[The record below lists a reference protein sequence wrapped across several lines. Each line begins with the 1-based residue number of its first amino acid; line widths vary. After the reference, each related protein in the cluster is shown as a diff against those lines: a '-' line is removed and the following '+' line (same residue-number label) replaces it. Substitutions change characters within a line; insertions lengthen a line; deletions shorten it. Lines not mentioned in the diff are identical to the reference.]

1 MTAPDMAAQLR
12 DALLERMRKTA
23 SGEMVAFDKR
33 HVYEVLAVEINHV
46 AEVRADDALR
56 AGEVIN
62 SLKAEVATLKG
73 AMAAQDERERLA
85 GDQCGVPWQE
95 HQCDWPD
102 AVAEALIVSREREY
116 PGYKREK
123 ALRCAAEAEVERLKA
138 VNAAL
143 NTEAKDFQNHI
154 GNLESALRGEQGIQF
169 PDGTIVNVA
178 ALTYERDQ
186 LRAAVTTILTAV
198 RDDEK
203 GECWTI
209 RRYLDERDIFND
221 DIQGSDRLVEL
232 ACAHVLASTT
242 GKEPPPWDERKLLHT
257 IIQDCHALIDPE
269 AYPDLAKRIDAV
281 LLPCDEAGQCV
292 PPPKD
297 PNA

>member
-1 MTAPDMAAQLR
+1 MAAQLR

-33 HVYEVLAVEINHV
+33 HVYEVLAVAIDHV
-46 AEVRADDALR
+46 AVVRADDALR

-85 GDQCGVPWQE
+85 GDQCGIPWQE

-123 ALRCAAEAEVERLKA
+123 ALRCAAEARNQELREGWVKDERKFD
-138 VNAAL
+138 NAFSDAC
-143 NTEAKDFQNHI
+143 A
-154 GNLESALRGEQGIQF
+154 
-169 PDGTIVNVA
+169 
-178 ALTYERDQ
+178 ERDR
-186 LRAAVTTILTAV
+186 LRAAVTAIHTAV

-232 ACAHVLASTT
+232 ACEHVLKAATQPTHKRDQLREALKACEAVFVHSD
-242 GKEPPPWDERKLLHT
+242 KFPEDREPIELWADERRRLW
-257 IIQDCHALIDPE
+257 DAAVVAVREAL
-269 AYPDLAKRIDAV
+269 
-281 LLPCDEAGQCV
+281 QQ
-292 PPPKD
+292 
-297 PNA
+297 

>member
-1 MTAPDMAAQLR
+1 VTAPDMAAQLR

-46 AEVRADDALR
+46 VEARADDALR

-123 ALRCAAEAEVERLKA
+123 VLRCAAEAE
-138 VNAAL
+138 
-143 NTEAKDFQNHI
+143 
-154 GNLESALRGEQGIQF
+154 
-169 PDGTIVNVA
+169 
-178 ALTYERDQ
+178 RDK
-186 LRAAVTTILTAV
+186 LRAAVTAIYTAV

-232 ACAHVLASTT
+232 ACEHVLSSTT
-242 GKEPPPWDERKLLHT
+242 GAPVTADERKRLHT

-269 AYPDLAKRIDAV
+269 AHPELMERIDAV
-281 LLPCDEAGQCV
+281 LSPCDDAGACV
-292 PPPKD
+292 PPTKD
-297 PNA
+297 QQ